1 MKRPFLYLAFL
12 SLAFT
17 GCASGGEE
25 EGLTAPDAFFDL
37 KGYIKGEIRR
47 LSEIQPEVLKR
58 IAIDGRGEEKT
69 FDSLD
74 YEKELDI
81 FSRSDINKIAWLD
94 KYRVDSVFQGG
105 QLVRLT
111 YTSKDKDLK
120 THLLEVQF
128 SGGQVTQVHVQNKTE
143 SIVADVGQEIWY
155 QPAKGYRLASRQST
169 ALTEEKEVEVEVEF
183 LE

>member
-1 MKRPFLYLAFL
+1 MKTPLLYLAIPALVF
-12 SLAFT
+12 A

-25 EGLTAPDAFFDL
+25 GKHATPDAFFDL
-37 KGYIKGEIRR
+37 KGYMESEIQR
-47 LSEIQPEVLKR
+47 LSETQPEVLKR

-81 FSRSDINKIAWLD
+81 FSRSDINKVAWLD
-94 KYRVDSVFQGG
+94 KYRVDSVYQGG
-105 QLVRLT
+105 QLARLT

-120 THLLEVQF
+120 THLLEVRF
-128 SGGQVTQVHVQNKTE
+128 SDGQVTQVHVQNKTE